1 MDSKYRDWQFGTSM
15 LHVKLLLT
23 FSLIRFANCDT
34 ESPAYADHEV
44 DAYSGW
50 FDTDAVCSGAEEA
63 SSSLCGGGSQPMKY
77 DGSF

>member
-1 MDSKYRDWQFGTSM
+1 VYEQILF
-15 LHVKLLLT
+15 LT

-50 FDTDAVCSGAEEA
+50 FDTDAACSGGEEA
-63 SSSLCGGGSQPMKY
+63 SSSLCGGAQPMKY